1 MKSKIMIVDD
11 ENDFEQLIRQKFR
24 RQIREQEYEFIFAKN
39 GNDALEQLETN
50 PDVEIVFSDINM
62 PIMDG
67 LTLLTKLNEK
77 NPLLKA
83 IIVSAYNDME
93 NIRVAMNRGAFDFI
107 CKPIQFEDLELT
119 LLKTLKYVT
128 QIRETIKAIKENN
141 ILRMYVDDSVLQFMT
156 RSEYEST
163 LMANEN
169 IEATVV
175 FMDICGFTAISEK
188 ESANFVVKL
197 INKYF
202 DLMVKEIIAQGGY
215 IDKFLGDAVMAVFKG
230 DYHLDRAIE
239 ASLAVHKAIDMQEDK
254 LSEKETFLPKVSIG
268 INSGEMISGNIGSA
282 ALKRLD
288 FTVIGDVVNTT
299 QRLQSAAKAGQIIIS
314 KEIFEKVKDS
324 FNCQVVGDITVK
336 NKLQPITIYEVID

>member
-24 RQIREQEYEFIFAKN
+24 RQIREQEYEFVFAQN
-39 GNDALEQLETN
+39 GKDALEKLDLN

-67 LTLLTKLNEK
+67 LTLLLKLNEK

-83 IIVSAYNDME
+83 VIVSAYGDME

-107 CKPIQFEDLELT
+107 CKPIQFADLELT

-156 RSEYEST
+156 RTEYESAIM
-163 LMANEN
+163 LNETV
-169 IEATVV
+169 EATVV

-188 ESANFVVKL
+188 ESANFVVNL

-202 DLMVKEIIAQGGY
+202 DLMVKEVIAHGGY
-215 IDKFLGDAVMAVFKG
+215 IDKFLGDAVMAVFRG

-239 ASLAVHKAIDMQEDK
+239 ASIAVHKAIEMQKEEK
-254 LSEKETFLPKVSIG
+254 LEKETFLPKVSIG

-288 FTVIGDVVNTT
+288 FTVIGDVVNTS
-299 QRLQSAAKAGQIIIS
+299 QRLQSAAQPGQIVIS
-314 KEIFEKVKDS
+314 KAIYNKVKDS
-324 FNCQVVGDITVK
+324 FNCRVIGDISVK
-336 NKLQPITIYEVID
+336 NKSKPITIYEVIE

>member
-24 RQIREQEYEFIFAKN
+24 RQIREQEYEFVFAKN
-39 GNDALEQLETN
+39 GKDALEQLETN
-50 PDVEIVFSDINM
+50 PDIEIVFSDINM

-83 IIVSAYNDME
+83 VIVSAYNDMD
-93 NIRVAMNRGAFDFI
+93 NIRIAMNRGAFDFI

-156 RSEYEST
+156 RTEYEST

-215 IDKFLGDAVMAVFKG
+215 IDKFLGDAVMAVFRG

-239 ASLAVHKAIDMQEDK
+239 ASLAVNKAIEAQEDK

-314 KEIFEKVKDS
+314 KEIYEKVKDS

-336 NKLQPITIYEVID
+336 NKSQPITIYEVID